1 MSYLKNKLVN
11 KMKNLELKIKYVFKK
26 LFQISDDKILNAK
39 INDVEKWNSLTHIDL
54 IIEIEKT
61 FKVKKI
67 NNKDITKLNT
77 FKKILQYLKKNIK

>member
-54 IIEIEKT
+54 ILEIEKT

-67 NNKDITKLNT
+67 NNKDITKLNS
-77 FKKILQYLKKNIK
+77 FKKIFQYLKKNIK

>member
-54 IIEIEKT
+54 ILEIEKT

-67 NNKDITKLNT
+67 NNKDITKLNS
-77 FKKILQYLKKNIK
+77 FKKIFQYLKKNKK

>member
-1 MSYLKNKLVN
+1 
-11 KMKNLELKIKYVFKK
+11 MKNLELKIKYVFKK

-54 IIEIEKT
+54 ILEIEKT

-67 NNKDITKLNT
+67 NNKDITKLNS
-77 FKKILQYLKKNIK
+77 FKKIFQYLNKNVK